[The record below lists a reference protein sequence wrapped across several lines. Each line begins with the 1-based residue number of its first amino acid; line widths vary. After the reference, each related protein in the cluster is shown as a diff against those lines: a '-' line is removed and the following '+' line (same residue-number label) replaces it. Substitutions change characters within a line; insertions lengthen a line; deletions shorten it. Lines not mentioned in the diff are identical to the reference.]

1 MFQKLKESASMS
13 KVKVGV
19 AAVLAILI
27 GIVIFQ
33 NTEPVET
40 RVLFIK
46 ITMPRAGLLGTTLL
60 IGIISGILLTL
71 GWSAKRASTSA
82 PISARRGI
90 FFKYQSV
97 RLVSCTIQKV
107 PELARINK
115 NVGWITKNAVRHP
128 GVAGRAR

>member
-1 MFQKLKESASMS
+1 MS

-71 GWSAKRASTSA
+71 GWSAKRAS
-82 PISARRGI
+82 
-90 FFKYQSV
+90 
-97 RLVSCTIQKV
+97 KV
-107 PELARINK
+107 KE
-115 NVGWITKNAVRHP
+115 
-128 GVAGRAR
+128 

>member
-1 MFQKLKESASMS
+1 MMFQKLKESASMS

-71 GWSAKRASTSA
+71 GWSAKRAS
-82 PISARRGI
+82 
-90 FFKYQSV
+90 
-97 RLVSCTIQKV
+97 KV
-107 PELARINK
+107 KE
-115 NVGWITKNAVRHP
+115 
-128 GVAGRAR
+128 